1 MAIYKL
7 TIWTKTANQGVNA
20 SGKLTAAEFNQL
32 ISKVNEMIESLN
44 STVYIT
50 QDEYDALLQS
60 GQIIDTV
67 EYNIFEEW
75 LPEIN

>member
-1 MAIYKL
+1 MAIDKL
-7 TIWTKTANQGVNA
+7 TIGTKTANQGVNS

-67 EYNIFEEW
+67 EYNIFEE
-75 LPEIN
+75 

>member
-1 MAIYKL
+1 MAIDKL
-7 TIWTKTANQGVNA
+7 TIGTKTANQGVNA

-50 QDEYDALLQS
+50 QDEYDVLLQS

-67 EYNIFEEW
+67 EYNIFEE
-75 LPEIN
+75 

>member
-1 MAIYKL
+1 MAIDKL
-7 TIWTKTANQGVNA
+7 TIGTKTANHGVNA

-67 EYNIFEEW
+67 EYNIFEE
-75 LPEIN
+75 

>member
-1 MAIYKL
+1 MAIDKL
-7 TIWTKTANQGVNA
+7 TIGTKTANQVVNA

-60 GQIIDTV
+60 GQIIDTA
-67 EYNIFEEW
+67 EYNIFEE
-75 LPEIN
+75 

>member
-1 MAIYKL
+1 MAIDKL
-7 TIWTKTANQGVNA
+7 TIGTKTANQGVNA

-67 EYNIFEEW
+67 EYNIFE
-75 LPEIN
+75 NDYQK

>member
-1 MAIYKL
+1 MAIDKL
-7 TIWTKTANQGVNA
+7 TIGAKTANQGVNA

-67 EYNIFEEW
+67 EYNIFEE
-75 LPEIN
+75 

>member
-1 MAIYKL
+1 MAIDKL
-7 TIWTKTANQGVNA
+7 TIGTKTTNQGVNA

-67 EYNIFEEW
+67 EYNIFEE
-75 LPEIN
+75 

>member
-1 MAIYKL
+1 MAIDKL
-7 TIWTKTANQGVNA
+7 TIGTKTANQGVSA

-67 EYNIFEEW
+67 EYNIFEE
-75 LPEIN
+75 